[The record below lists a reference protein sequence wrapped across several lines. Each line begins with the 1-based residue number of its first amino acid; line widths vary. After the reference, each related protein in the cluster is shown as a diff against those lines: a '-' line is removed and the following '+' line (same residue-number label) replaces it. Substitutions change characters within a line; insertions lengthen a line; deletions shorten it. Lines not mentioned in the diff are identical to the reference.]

1 MMMIEQDKE
10 RILIVDDEPSNL
22 KILADIL
29 KSKYTIVLAKNGI
42 QALERAAKQAP
53 DLILLDIIMPDMD
66 GYKVLYEIKNNDT
79 LKDIPVIF
87 ISALKNDADEEKGLT
102 LGAVDYITKPFNPA
116 IVLARVNTHIK
127 IVRQRKLIE
136 SIALLD
142 ALTEIPNRRNYN
154 NRLSIEWAR
163 ALREKT
169 PISLMML
176 DIDYFKQFNDNYGH
190 SKGDEALKEVAAI
203 LTNILKRAT
212 DFVARIGGEEFA
224 VLMPNTNA
232 AGARDQA
239 EFIRSS
245 IETHGIP
252 HKYSKVSEML
262 TVSIGGVTRI
272 PEQEGGSAEFIETA
286 DQVLYKAKSQ
296 GRNCVMWVDQV

>member
-1 MMMIEQDKE
+1 MIEQDKE
-10 RILIVDDEPSNL
+10 RILIVDDERSNL

-29 KSKYTIVLAKNGI
+29 KKKYTVVLAKNGI

-87 ISALKNDADEEKGLT
+87 ISALNNDADEEKGLT

-142 ALTEIPNRRNYN
+142 ALMEIPNRRNYN
-154 NRLSIEWAR
+154 NRLSIEWAH
-163 ALREKT
+163 ALRDKT

-212 DFVARIGGEEFA
+212 DFVARIGGDEFA
-224 VLMPNTNA
+224 VLLPNTTA
-232 AGARDQA
+232 DGARDQA

-245 IETHGIP
+245 IETYGIP
-252 HKYSKVSEML
+252 HKYSKVSELL
-262 TVSIGGVTRI
+262 TVSIGGVTCI
-272 PEQEGGSAEFIETA
+272 PEQEGGSAEFIETV
-286 DQVLYKAKSQ
+286 DQILYKAKSQ